1 MGIGNFLDYTLLKPN
16 TTVQDITNLCR
27 EAEKHELKA
36 VCIPPYY
43 VEFASKQLTGAK
55 PLVCT
60 VVGFPMGYSSIASKV
75 EEIRRAID
83 QGVSE
88 IDAMINVS
96 AVKSQDWNYV
106 KNEIESLTT
115 AVHLKGKVIKLIFET
130 GLLTKEEIK
139 KLCNYAKENS
149 VDFVKNST
157 GFHAEGA
164 SVATVQFLRENLPN
178 SIKIK
183 AAGGIRSAE
192 FARQL
197 LEAGANR
204 LGSSTCLQ
212 LL

>member
-1 MGIGNFLDYTLLKPN
+1 MSIENFLDYTLLKPN
-16 TTVQDITNLCR
+16 TTIQDITNLCK

-43 VEFASKQLTGAK
+43 VELAAKQLANTRC
-55 PLVCT
+55 LVCT
-60 VVGFPMGYSSIASKV
+60 VAGFPMGYSSIASKV
-75 EEIRRAID
+75 EEIRRAVD
-83 QGVSE
+83 QGASE
-88 IDAMINVS
+88 IDVMINVS
-96 AVKSQDWNYV
+96 AVKSNDWNYV
-106 KNEIESLTT
+106 RNEIESLTT
-115 AVHLKGKVIKLIFET
+115 AVHLKGKVIKLILET

-149 VDFVKNST
+149 VDFIKNST

-164 SVATVQFLRENLPN
+164 SVATVEFLRENLPTN
-178 SIKIK
+178 IKIK
-183 AAGGIRSAE
+183 AAGGIRSAA

-204 LGSSTCLQ
+204 LGSSSCLQ